1 MPPNHRDPR
10 SEDLGHPIQTC
21 YALSLSA
28 LAWLAYPRSVG
39 NGRTW
44 MSRLVSVLSF
54 VTCLAV
60 LLLVAGA
67 RADETPRPASE
78 ARSVFD
84 VRDYGAISD
93 GQTKNTEAIHA
104 AIAACT
110 AAGGGTVHIPAGQYV
125 TGAIFLQNNV
135 TLHVDAGAT
144 ILGSEDMSD
153 YPIID
158 GRWEGIERRH
168 YASLINGDGLENV
181 AITGRGTLDARGRI
195 WWKAYKELEYARGRL
210 IGLYRCTNVLIEG
223 VTLKNSPA
231 WTVHPVYCDNV
242 TMHDLT
248 IINPE
253 DSPNTDGINPDSCR
267 NVRISNCH
275 IDVGDDCIA
284 IKCGKDEDGRRVNR
298 PCENI
303 TITNC
308 TMLAGHGGVVIGS
321 EMSGGVRNVVISNCV
336 FDGTDRGIR
345 MKTQRGRGGVVRDV
359 RISNIVMRDVG
370 CALTLNM
377 FYGKVP
383 PEPVSERTPAFYDIS
398 ISNITVRGGR
408 EAGYFAGLP
417 ERPLA
422 RIRIS
427 NAVLYTKK
435 GLRCTDARDIEFHN
449 VRIDTE
455 RGPAL
460 ICKNTENLQ
469 ISGFTT
475 YEPHENIPVINLE
488 QIKGAFI
495 RGCRAVVGT
504 GTFIKLGGTATKGV
518 VLSGNDLSQAKTPVS
533 LGNNVSPTAVENS
546 E

>member
-1 MPPNHRDPR
+1 MN
-10 SEDLGHPIQTC
+10 
-21 YALSLSA
+21 
-28 LAWLAYPRSVG
+28 
-39 NGRTW
+39 
-44 MSRLVSVLSF
+44 RLVSVLSSAI
-54 VTCLAV
+54 CLAV
-60 LLLVAGA
+60 SLLVAGVQA
-67 RADETPRPASE
+67 EEKPRLASS

-84 VRDYGAISD
+84 VRDYGAIGD
-93 GQTKNTEAIHA
+93 GTTKNTEAVHA

-110 AAGGGTVHIPAGQYV
+110 AAGGGTVHIPAGRYV
-125 TGAIFLQNNV
+125 TGAIFLQSNV
-135 TLHVDAGAT
+135 TLYVDAGAT
-144 ILGSEDMSD
+144 ILGSEDISD
-153 YPIID
+153 YPVID
-158 GRWEGIERRH
+158 GRWEGIEQRH
-168 YASLINGDGLENV
+168 YASLVNGDGLENI

-195 WWKAYKELEYARGRL
+195 WWETRGKLEHARGRL

-223 VTLKNSPA
+223 VTLRNSPA
-231 WTVHPVYCDNV
+231 WTVNPVYCENV
-242 TMHDLT
+242 TIHDLT

-253 DSPNTDGINPDSCR
+253 NSPNTDGINPDSCR

-284 IKCGKDEDGRRVNR
+284 IKCGKDEDGRRVNK

-308 TMLAGHGGVVIGS
+308 TMLSGHGGVVIGS
-321 EMSGGVRNVVISNCV
+321 EMSGGVKNVVISNCV

-345 MKTQRGRGGVVRDV
+345 LKTQRGRGGVVQDV
-359 RISNIVMRDVG
+359 RISNIVMRNVG

-383 PEPVSERTPAFYDIS
+383 PEPVSERTPAFCDIS

-427 NAVLYTKK
+427 DAVLYTKK
-435 GLRCTDARDIEFHN
+435 GLQCTDARDIAFHN
-449 VRIDTE
+449 VRIETE

-460 ICKNTENLQ
+460 ICKNIENLEV
-469 ISGFTT
+469 SGFTT
-475 YEPHENIPVINLE
+475 YNPHENTPVLELE

-495 RGCRAVVGT
+495 RGCRAIAGT
-504 GTFIKLGGTATKGV
+504 GTFIKLGGGVTKGI
-518 VLSGNDLSQAKTPVS
+518 VLSGNHLSEAKEPVS
-533 LGNNVSPTAVENS
+533 LGSDVSPAAVEKG